1 MPIRGSFGRSQQE
14 PPRPLLFMEV
24 RTGARWAGGKYIHY
38 HFGFLLSFKYGT
50 KNITR
55 SDMFVL
61 ILALSAIV
69 VWWLTNN
76 LLLSVLMVTAIDG
89 MGYIPTLR
97 KSWEEP
103 WSETLA
109 FWFAMAIV
117 NVLTILSLGEI
128 NWLTAPYLVVLAI
141 LNVFVLTIC
150 IFRRRFVKSIVVII
164 LTIRLLFPS
173 QYLLAACMCGAKLKL
188 VERSVIIERSGVQ
201 SP

>member
-1 MPIRGSFGRSQQE
+1 MTIKLFFAVASVVVLIVGYVPYFRDIFRKTTKPHAYTWLIWAITTGTATAAAFYGGANWGTMGLAGSTFITI
-14 PPRPLLFMEV
+14 LV
-24 RTGARWAGGKYIHY
+24 
-38 HFGFLLSFKYGT
+38 FLLSFKYGT

-89 MGYIPTLR
+89 IAYVPTLR

-103 WSETLA
+103 YSETLS
-109 FWFAMAIV
+109 FWLIMTMV
-117 NVLTILSLGEI
+117 NMLTILSLGEI
-128 NWLTAPYLVVLAI
+128 NWITAPYLVVPAI

-150 IFRRRFVKSIVVII
+150 IFRRRFVK
-164 LTIRLLFPS
+164 
-173 QYLLAACMCGAKLKL
+173 KL
-188 VERSVIIERSGVQ
+188 
-201 SP
+201 